1 MSISTMQKLAAGLV
15 AWLVSGSA
23 GAAWDLNMPKGVT
36 EISHEVWRLHM
47 LIFGVCTLIA
57 VVVFGVMIWSMLH
70 HRKSK
75 GHQAAQFHH
84 STTAEIVWTI
94 IPFFILIGMAIP
106 AASTLIKMEDF
117 SNTDITIKVTGY
129 QWKWQYTYVDEG
141 IEFFSTL
148 HADSNR
154 ARQTG
159 ASGWGTAAIDELKKV
174 NDGHY
179 LLEVDNPL
187 VLPVGKKVR
196 ILLTSNDVIHAWWVP
211 DLAVKKDA
219 IPGYINEMWTKIDQP
234 GIYRGQCAELC
245 GRDHG
250 FMPVVVKA
258 VSEDEYKAW
267 VAEQKGGTPV
277 EMASAASEV
286 VAAIAT
292 DAAAPAPAP
301 ATPAETKLS
310 KDQLMSKGKEVYD
323 MQCAACHKPDG
334 SGMPPTFPALKG
346 SKVVNGPVAAHLA
359 QVIKG
364 KNAMP
369 PFGGLSDE
377 QIAAV
382 VTYQRNALGNSA
394 GTVVQPADVKAAR

>member
-1 MSISTMQKLAAGLV
+1 MRMSMNTIQKLVAGLS
-15 AWLVSGSA
+15 ALLVSGSA
-23 GAAWDLNMPKGVT
+23 SAAWLLNMPKGVT
-36 EISHEVWRLHM
+36 EISHAAWNLHM
-47 LIFGVCTLIA
+47 LILGICTLIA
-57 VVVFGVMIWSMLH
+57 IGVFGVMIWSMLH

-75 GHQAAQFHH
+75 GHPAAQFHH

-106 AASTLIKMEDF
+106 AAGTLIKMEDF
-117 SNTDITIKVTGY
+117 SDTDMTIKITGY

-141 IEFFSTL
+141 IDFFSTL
-148 HADSNR
+148 HRDSNL

-196 ILLTSNDVIHAWWVP
+196 LLLTSNDVIHAWWVP

-219 IPGYINEMWTKIDQP
+219 IPGYINEMWTRIETP
-234 GIYRGQCAELC
+234 GVYRGQCAELC

-258 VSEDEYKAW
+258 VTEEEYQAW
-267 VAEQKGGTPV
+267 VAEQKGGSPEQLAANAPAPAAEAPV
-277 EMASAASEV
+277 
-286 VAAIAT
+286 
-292 DAAAPAPAP
+292 AAPAPAAAP
-301 ATPAETKLS
+301 AAEAKLG
-310 KDQLMSKGKEVYD
+310 KDQLMTKGKEVYD
-323 MQCAACHKPDG
+323 TQCAACHKPDG

-346 SKVVNGPVAAHLA
+346 GKIATGPVDGHIR
-359 QVIKG
+359 QVFQG
-364 KNAMP
+364 KAMP
-369 PFGGLSDE
+369 PFGHLSDE

-382 VTYQRNALGNSA
+382 VTYERNALGNST
-394 GTVVQPADVKAAR
+394 GDVIQPSQVKALR